1 MDLFEQLCSLE
12 NLHKAYLGARRNK
25 RYRKS
30 ILRFGLN
37 LEENLLKLREELL
50 GQTYKHGGYRQFF
63 VYDSKKRLIKVAP
76 FRDRVMHHA
85 LCNII
90 EPIFDQSFIHDSYAC
105 RMEKG
110 THRAIKKLYAFFKIL
125 KLLNGKINPYCL
137 KCDIKK
143 YFYNINKDTLSRF
156 IKKRIKD
163 KRIIWLVDEIIYSDI
178 SSENVG
184 VPIGNL
190 TSQLF
195 ANIYLDNLDKFIKHQ
210 LRAKYYLRYMDDFL
224 ILGHDKKLLH
234 LSMIRIERFLAKYLQ
249 LELNHK
255 RAGIFP
261 TRLGVDFL
269 GLINFYYYRLI
280 RKSSVKR
287 FCQKIKYFQRNKIL
301 PYYINKKCQSWL
313 SYSRFSSSWYL
324 RRSLENKLSINFNE
338 LF

>member
-1 MDLFEQLCSLE
+1 MDLFERLCSLE
-12 NLHKAYLGARRNK
+12 NLHKAYMEARRNK

-30 ILRFGLN
+30 ILRFGIN

-90 EPIFDQSFIHDSYAC
+90 EPIFDQNFIHDSYAC
-105 RMEKG
+105 RIGKG

-125 KLLNGKINPYCL
+125 KLSKGNINFYCL

-143 YFYNINKDTLSRF
+143 YFYNINKDILSRF
-156 IKKRIKD
+156 IKRRVKD

-195 ANIYLDNLDKFIKHQ
+195 ANIYLDNLDKFIKHH

-224 ILGHDKKLLH
+224 ILGHDKRLFH
-234 LSMIRIERFLAKYLQ
+234 LSIIRIERFLAKYLQ

-255 RAGIFP
+255 RTGIFP

-269 GLINFYYYRLI
+269 GFINFYYYRLI
-280 RKSSVKR
+280 RKSSVNR
-287 FCQKIKYFQRNKIL
+287 FCQKIKYLQRNKISF
-301 PYYINKKCQSWL
+301 YDINKKCQSWL
-313 SYSRFSSSWYL
+313 SHSRFSSSWYL
-324 RRSLENKLSINFNE
+324 RRSLEKKLSINFNE